1 MDTVGFYQ
9 KVKENPY
16 EFLAIYGTGSGALKL
31 INELGDLYHEVDYVL
46 DSFNEEKL
54 FCKKR
59 LYRPAEIEQEM
70 LQNTLILVASER
82 FTEIK
87 YHLKLLS
94 VEEKQLVPIF
104 TQTIFDENR
113 LKNRI
118 IHGIKVG
125 KCTYG
130 FEKHVFAGSTVK
142 EIGAFCSINESAM
155 IGTMTNHPV
164 HFITTHPFLYVP
176 VQEGAKVNSFLD
188 EMEIFDYK
196 ERAQEIVIKN
206 DVWIGA
212 NVVVMPG
219 VTINDGAIIGAGAV
233 VTKNVPAYAVVGGV
247 PAKVIKYRFEE
258 EEIELL
264 GKIKWWEWELEVIK
278 SRSRFF
284 TQPKEFLKQFN
295 LK

>member
-1 MDTVGFYQ
+1 MDPIALHQ

-31 INELGDLYHEVDYVL
+31 INEVKDLYHKVDYVL

-54 FCKKR
+54 FCNKK
-59 LYRPAEIEQEM
+59 LYRPTEIEREM

-87 YHLKLLS
+87 HHLKALS
-94 VEEKQLVPIF
+94 VDEKQLLPIF
-104 TQTIFDENR
+104 EQTVFDENR

-142 EIGAFCSINESAM
+142 EIGAFCSINESAT
-155 IGTMTNHPV
+155 IGAMTNHPV

-176 VQEGAKVNSFLD
+176 VEEGVKVNSFLD
-188 EMEIFDYK
+188 ELEIIDYK
-196 ERAQEIVIKN
+196 ERVQEIVIKN

-212 NVVVMPG
+212 NAVVMPG

-247 PAKVIKYRFEE
+247 PAKIIKYRFEE

-278 SRSRFF
+278 SRSHFF
-284 TQPKEFLKQFN
+284 KQPQKFLKQFA
-295 LK
+295 LE